1 MQSFSKC
8 VEEYNAALS
17 TQSASSM
24 HDLTQLLNTF
34 ATECQLYVDLKDYA
48 KSIRVVEQIT
58 MVCSVALPTAMAE
71 SYSLSLLY
79 VGRSADALEVIDSLG
94 ILEDYSPDL
103 NPLVSTIASALC
115 DCHLVDKALEFV
127 ALLLS
132 STPTPASVFE
142 LAYKCYR
149 SKGDEEKTIEYL
161 TKALAALDANDSGK
175 KQELALL
182 LSQLY
187 DERGELLKSVE
198 VTSKYLVKSRH
209 LQVWGVEA
217 CEA

>member
-1 MQSFSKC
+1 
-8 VEEYNAALS
+8 
-17 TQSASSM
+17 M

-79 VGRSADALEVIDSLG
+79 V
-94 ILEDYSPDL
+94 
-103 NPLVSTIASALC
+103 
-115 DCHLVDKALEFV
+115 VDKALEFV

>member
-1 MQSFSKC
+1 M
-8 VEEYNAALS
+8 
-17 TQSASSM
+17 
-24 HDLTQLLNTF
+24 
-34 ATECQLYVDLKDYA
+34 
-48 KSIRVVEQIT
+48 
-58 MVCSVALPTAMAE
+58 
-71 SYSLSLLY
+71 
-79 VGRSADALEVIDSLG
+79 
-94 ILEDYSPDL
+94 
-103 NPLVSTIASALC
+103 
-115 DCHLVDKALEFV
+115 
-127 ALLLS
+127 
-132 STPTPASVFE
+132 FE